1 MGNSEVEAQ
10 IRELMGL
17 LEQNCKLLGL
27 KPPLEYGTYR
37 NLWCVVVEKLSLD
50 TIQALDK
57 MMGEDYMRDDV
68 YGFLHRKLRERLTL
82 IH

>member
-1 MGNSEVEAQ
+1 MGNSEVDGQ

-50 TIQALDK
+50 TI
-57 MMGEDYMRDDV
+57 
-68 YGFLHRKLRERLTL
+68 
-82 IH
+82 